1 MASILFVAYHFAPE
15 NVSGTHRSL
24 HFARALA
31 DAGHSVVVL
40 AGPAPAPN
48 RVDLELSRVFPWSDR
63 VHRVETPGSIGS
75 WYMKWKSRRQ
85 TVPNASADAPAP
97 PDAGGSPRG
106 PLRRGLAAIRG
117 YLRVWDVLPDPYR
130 PWTSVAVRKGRA
142 VGRQMK
148 ADVVIASGPPWTGV
162 RVGHRIGRDL
172 GVPFI
177 ADFRDPWSS
186 GSGATWRA
194 ETEWAQRRVEGWEA
208 TVLAESAVVCF
219 NSPRV
224 AATAASITP
233 LGDRVRVILN
243 GSDVARQPVAAPVPN
258 NAPLR
263 FCHIGTLY
271 HGRSVVPLVR
281 ALDELIAR
289 GTLQPHEVL
298 VELIGDKAPAAGRA
312 GIGET
317 RVPLEFTPHLPFSE
331 VSERMREPCVLVA
344 VQTELYANQIPTK
357 LFDYLCTGNP
367 ILFLSPHASAG
378 WDLASQFRRAHH
390 LDLTVTDR
398 NREMVEQIIARWRR
412 GELIQEASEDDTRH
426 LAKQPIG
433 AEFVRLVEEVISA
446 NRSGGRPRRSAGR
459 SPSLDS
465 HIQASQPPRV
475 RSPDVE
481 VSSLALERK

>member
-1 MASILFVAYHFAPE
+1 MSSILFVAYHFAPE

-40 AGPAPAPN
+40 AGPEPAPG
-48 RVDLELSRVFPWSDR
+48 RVDPELSRVFPWADR
-63 VHRVETPGSIGS
+63 VRRVETPGSIGS
-75 WYMKWKSRRQ
+75 WYLKWKTRRRA
-85 TVPNASADAPAP
+85 VPNGSADAPEP
-97 PDAGGSPRG
+97 PKGSASPRH
-106 PLRRGLAAIRG
+106 PVRRGLAAIRD

-130 PWTSVAVRKGRA
+130 PWTGAAVRTGRA
-142 VGRQMK
+142 VGRKMK

-162 RVGHRIGRDL
+162 RVGHQIARDL

-194 ETEWAQRRVEGWEA
+194 ETDWAQRRVERWEA
-208 TVLAESAVVCF
+208 TILAESAVVCF

-224 AATAASITP
+224 ASTAASITP
-233 LGDRVRVILN
+233 LGDRLRVILN
-243 GSDVARQPVAAPVPN
+243 GSDVARQASASPVPN

-263 FCHIGTLY
+263 FCHIGSLY

-289 GTLQPHEVL
+289 GMLAPHEVL
-298 VELIGDKAPAAGRA
+298 VELIGDKEPAAGRA

-367 ILFLSPHASAG
+367 ILLLSPHASAG
-378 WDLASQFRRAHH
+378 WDLASQFERAHH
-390 LDLTVTDR
+390 LDLTVTER
-398 NREMVEQIIARWRR
+398 NREVVEQIIARWRR
-412 GELIQEASEDDTRH
+412 GELIQQASVEDTRH

-446 NRSGGRPRRSAGR
+446 DRSGERPGRSARRSAGIT
-459 SPSLDS
+459 SQV
-465 HIQASQPPRV
+465 QASQPAV

>member
-40 AGPAPAPN
+40 AGPEPAAD
-48 RVDLELSRVFPWSDR
+48 RVDAELSRVFPWKDR
-63 VHRVETPGSIGS
+63 VHRVETPSSIGS
-75 WYMKWKSRRQ
+75 WYMTWKTRRGPA
-85 TVPNASADAPAP
+85 PNATADAPPAQNE
-97 PDAGGSPRG
+97 GSSRSG
-106 PLRRGLAAIRG
+106 PLRRGLSAVRRH
-117 YLRVWDVLPDPYR
+117 LRVWDVLPDPYR
-130 PWTSVAVRKGRA
+130 PWTRAAVRTGRA
-142 VGRQMK
+142 VGRRMK

-162 RVGHRIGRDL
+162 RVGHRIASDL

-194 ETEWAQRRVEGWEA
+194 ETDWAQRRVEQWEA
-208 TVLAESAVVCF
+208 TVLAESTVVCF

-224 AATAASITP
+224 ASTAASITP

-243 GSDVARQPVAAPVPN
+243 GSDVARQARQSPVPN
-258 NAPLR
+258 DAPLR
-263 FCHIGTLY
+263 FRHIGSLY

-289 GTLQPHEVL
+289 GALKPEEVL
-298 VELIGDKAPAAGRA
+298 VELIGDKEPAAGRA

-367 ILFLSPHASAG
+367 ILLLSPRASAG
-378 WDLASQFRRAHH
+378 WDLASQFRRAQH
-390 LDLTVTDR
+390 LDLTVSAR
-398 NREMVEQIIARWRR
+398 NREIVEDIITRWRL
-412 GELIQEASEDDTRH
+412 GELMQEASTEDTRH

-433 AEFVRLVEEVISA
+433 EEFVRLVEDVVGAQTPPDRRGSQA
-446 NRSGGRPRRSAGR
+446 RRS
-459 SPSLDS
+459 
-465 HIQASQPPRV
+465 PRMNS
-475 RSPDVE
+475 RGHDAPDAARPAHDE

>member
-40 AGPAPAPN
+40 AGPEPAPD
-48 RVDLELSRVFPWSDR
+48 RVDPELSRVFPWSDR
-63 VHRVETPGSIGS
+63 VHRVETPSSIGS
-75 WYMKWKSRRQ
+75 WYMTWKTRRRP
-85 TVPNASADAPAP
+85 VPNASTDAPQALT
-97 PDAGGSPRG
+97 AGEPRSG
-106 PLRRGLAAIRG
+106 WFRRGLAAIRRH
-117 YLRVWDVLPDPYR
+117 LRVWDVLPDPYR
-130 PWTSVAVRKGRA
+130 PWTGAAVRTGRA
-142 VGRQMK
+142 LGRLMK
-148 ADVVIASGPPWTGV
+148 VDVVIASGPPWTGV
-162 RVGHRIGRDL
+162 RVGHRIARDL

-194 ETEWAQRRVEGWEA
+194 ETDWAQRRVERWEA

-224 AATAASITP
+224 ASTAASITP
-233 LGDRVRVILN
+233 LGDRVRIILN
-243 GSDVARQPVAAPVPN
+243 GSDVARQDSPASVPN
-258 NAPLR
+258 NSPLR
-263 FCHIGTLY
+263 FCHIGSLY

-289 GTLQPHEVL
+289 GRLQPQEVL
-298 VELIGDKAPAAGRA
+298 VELIGDKEPAAGRT
-312 GIGET
+312 GIGDT
-317 RVPLEFTPHLPFSE
+317 RVPLEFTPHLPFSD

-367 ILFLSPHASAG
+367 ILLLSPHASAG

-390 LDLTVTDR
+390 LDLTVTER
-398 NREMVEQIIARWRR
+398 NREIVEQIIARWRR
-412 GELIQEASEDDTRH
+412 GELIQEASAEDTRH

-433 AEFVRLVEEVISA
+433 AEFVRLVEEVIGAKRPSERPPQSA
-446 NRSGGRPRRSAGR
+446 RRSTTV
-459 SPSLDS
+459 DS
-465 HIQASQPPRV
+465 GVKAAQRMTH
-475 RSPDVE
+475 SPDAE

>member
-40 AGPAPAPN
+40 AGPEPSED
-48 RVDLELSRVFPWSDR
+48 RVDPELSRVFPWSDR
-63 VHRVETPGSIGS
+63 VHRVETPSSIGG
-75 WYMKWKSRRQ
+75 WYMKWKTRRQ
-85 TVPNASADAPAP
+85 PVPNGAREEAPAP
-97 PDAGGSPRG
+97 NPGGPRSD
-106 PLRRGLAAIRG
+106 PVRRGIAAIRRH
-117 YLRVWDVLPDPYR
+117 LRVWDVLPDPYR
-130 PWTSVAVRKGRA
+130 PWTGAAVRTGHALGRLIH
-142 VGRQMK
+142 

-162 RVGHRIGRDL
+162 RVGHRIAQDL

-194 ETEWAQRRVEGWEA
+194 ETEWAQRRVERWEA
-208 TVLAESAVVCF
+208 SVLAESAVVCF

-224 AATAASITP
+224 ASTAASITP

-243 GSDVARQPVAAPVPN
+243 GSDVPRQNRPMAVPN

-263 FCHIGTLY
+263 FRHIGSLY

-281 ALDELIAR
+281 ALDELIACGKLR
-289 GTLQPHEVL
+289 PEEVL
-298 VELIGDKAPAAGRA
+298 VELIGDKEPAAGRA

-317 RVPLEFTPHLPFSE
+317 RVPLEFTPHLPFSA
-331 VSERMREPCVLVA
+331 VSKRMGEPCVLVA

-367 ILFLSPHASAG
+367 ILVLSPRASAG
-378 WDLASQFRRAHH
+378 WDLASRFSRAHH
-390 LDLTVTDR
+390 LDLGVTDR
-398 NREMVEQIIARWRR
+398 TREAVERIIVRWRR
-412 GELIQEASEDDTRH
+412 GELIQEASEEDTRH

-433 AEFVRLVEEVISA
+433 VEFVRLVEAVIGASPP
-446 NRSGGRPRRSAGR
+446 RERPRRQARGSATIDVRVHETHSATR
-459 SPSLDS
+459 SGDAP
-465 HIQASQPPRV
+465 
-475 RSPDVE
+475 